1 MPSLNNEKR
10 LWAQGLLR
18 VVGVDEVGMAALAGP
33 VVAAACLVTPDT
45 RLIRKV
51 NDSKVLTRLQ
61 REDLISRIR
70 GRVMKVGIGAASVAE
85 IHRLNIYHASHVAM
99 LRALRQIGE
108 YDWVLVDGRRI
119 LDPAFAPGR
128 HTEIVRGDAKSFAI
142 AAASI
147 VAKVTRDRLMAKLAE
162 KYPGY
167 GWEHNCGYPTIDH
180 RKARRELGVTP
191 FHRPR
196 PRRERAQRRGEGVDG
211 RRRALPRTAWL
222 PGGEARLGIAPQGE
236 GLRLLAIRDR
246 RRAHRARGHSDH
258 DARRGDG
265 PRRRRAP
272 EGLRARP
279 AVQRG
284 RPLDRPADHGAVRDL
299 ARSDPRGTGGAA
311 GGVLHGDRPCRPV
324 RRWGEPC
331 GLDGR

>member
-61 REDLISRIR
+61 REGLLDSIR
-70 GRVMKVGIGAASVAE
+70 GRVVKVGIGAASLAE

-119 LDPAFAPGR
+119 LDPAFAPGK
-128 HTEIVRGDAKSFAI
+128 HSEIVRGDAKSFSI

-147 VAKVTRDRLMAKLAE
+147 VAKVTRDRLMAKLAT

-180 RKARRELGVTP
+180 RKALRELGVTP
-191 FHRPR
+191 FHRQDFGTVR
-196 PRRERAQRRGEGVDG
+196 MMLSTEQQ
-211 RRRALPRTAWL
+211 
-222 PGGEARLGIAPQGE
+222 I
-236 GLRLLAIRDR
+236 
-246 RRAHRARGHSDH
+246 
-258 DARRGDG
+258 
-265 PRRRRAP
+265 
-272 EGLRARP
+272 
-279 AVQRG
+279 
-284 RPLDRPADHGAVRDL
+284 PLEL
-299 ARSDPRGTGGAA
+299 EAA
-311 GGVLHGDRPCRPV
+311 GVSPS
-324 RRWGEPC
+324 
-331 GLDGR
+331 